1 MKNKIILIL
10 ALVLVL
16 TPLSYAVIWSDESNI
31 NIYIISNKPVCQVG
45 TNMDDTGWWEN
56 GIFNK
61 SFSSCYREVVDSGS
75 HGCCPDG
82 YVCDNSTRKCVY
94 HSAQLCSQYNNKDE
108 CLNYNLNVAK
118 NDVESKNGEGFCGL
132 TNYVDSAGISCL
144 RLTKCA
150 CYWDQ
155 TANGGQG
162 QCDSIYS
169 INDSCNSSLNGVC
182 SYTTNVIEK
191 CNETG
196 VIETIWTATW
206 SGSSSNKPDTCSNG
220 SSTIRCL
227 STALLPFI
235 GIFAIIILI
244 ILVIIYYFLKKKNS
258 RIKKK
263 KR

>member
-10 ALVLVL
+10 ALFLFL
-16 TPLSYAVIWSDESNI
+16 TPLSYAIIWSDESNV
-31 NIYIISNKPVCQVG
+31 NIIILSNKPVCQVG
-45 TNMDDTGWWEN
+45 TDRDDTGWWEN
-56 GIFNK
+56 GSSLHE
-61 SFSSCYREVVDSGS
+61 SFYDCYREVVDSGS
-75 HGCCPDG
+75 HGCCPEG
-82 YVCDNSTRKCVY
+82 YICNNSTLPGQCVY
-94 HSAQLCSQYNNKDE
+94 SSAQLCSQYNNKNE
-108 CLNYNLNVAK
+108 CSNYNQDVAK
-118 NDVESKNGEGFCGL
+118 NDVESKNPEVF
-132 TNYVDSAGISCL
+132 SAGEDCL
-144 RLTKCA
+144 RLITCE

-162 QCDSIYS
+162 QCDSRYS

-196 VIETIWTATW
+196 VIETNWRASW
-206 SGSSSNKPDTCSNG
+206 SGSSNKPDTCSDG

-244 ILVIIYYFLKKKNS
+244 ILIIIHYFLKKKNS
-258 RIKKK
+258 KIKKK